1 MIQTIPNRR
10 LEQQIGYHKWLSAE
24 FQKESEALQSTYYS
38 KGKKPTD
45 SQLKKLQKVEY
56 MANYYYEQIK
66 ERIAELKRR
75 RDAGIFIE
83 EM

>member
-1 MIQTIPNRR
+1 MIKTIPNRI
-10 LEQQIGYHKWLSAE
+10 LEQQIGYNKWLSVA
-24 FQKESEALQSTYYS
+24 FKKESEALQSMYYS
-38 KGKKPTD
+38 KGKKPTE
-45 SQLKKLQKVEY
+45 LKKLQKAEY